1 MASVRILKKQSK
13 KQRKK
18 REGEIKNTLNV
29 VLSFVEVGLKE
40 IDEGSRLNK
49 KEQQQIKKIRR
60 WLKES
65 WGYIHL
71 PSFSQTHRKR
81 ADQKIQAIQ
90 SILTHYWS
98 QSKDDLDG
106 VGIYATMWILISIL
120 VDDAPRIVWAKV
132 PREWQYLQT
141 TIATWTSH
149 LLKLTKTPD
158 KAEEVG
164 GAIALS
170 AWDVL
175 LLPLKK
181 KISMGKINEHQRN

>member
-1 MASVRILKKQSK
+1 MARILKKLSK
-13 KQRKK
+13 KKRKK
-18 REGEIKNTLNV
+18 TEGETKNTLNV

-106 VGIYATMWILISIL
+106 VGIYATMWILISML

-175 LLPLKK
+175 LLPIKK
-181 KISMGKINEHQRN
+181 KNIYGKK